1 MRPIGRRRLKL
12 AVEREKAS
20 LTKRLGKIALCCIP
34 AVIVLGFLSAV
45 FISYELFPFG
55 NNTLSWCDMDQQVI
69 PLLMDF
75 KDILEGKSS
84 FFLNLQ
90 IAGGMNIWGVFLF
103 FL

>member
-1 MRPIGRRRLKL
+1 M
-12 AVEREKAS
+12 EREKAS

-90 IAGGMNIWGVFLF
+90 NAGGMNFWGVFLF
-103 FL
+103 FLQSLFFSR